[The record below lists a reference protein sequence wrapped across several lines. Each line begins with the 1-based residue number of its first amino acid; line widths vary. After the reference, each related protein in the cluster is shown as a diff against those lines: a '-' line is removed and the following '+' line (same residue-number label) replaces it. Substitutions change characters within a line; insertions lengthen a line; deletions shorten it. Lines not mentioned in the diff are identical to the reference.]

1 MVFRRHRLL
10 LKILA
15 VICIVLSIVAAV
27 VTTILAI
34 ILGVQQDSFAA
45 FIVPFISGIGGA
57 AVLFLTSKLI
67 KWLLKDYTELSS
79 RLSALQNSINVLKKE
94 KEAE

>member
-15 VICIVLSIVAAV
+15 IICIVLSIVAAV
-27 VTTILAI
+27 VSTIIAI

-67 KWLLKDYTELSS
+67 KWLVKDYTELGSK
-79 RLSALQNSINVLKKE
+79 LSALQSSINILKKE

>member
-45 FIVPFISGIGGA
+45 FIVPFISGIGSA

-79 RLSALQNSINVLKKE
+79 KIYALQNSINVLKKE